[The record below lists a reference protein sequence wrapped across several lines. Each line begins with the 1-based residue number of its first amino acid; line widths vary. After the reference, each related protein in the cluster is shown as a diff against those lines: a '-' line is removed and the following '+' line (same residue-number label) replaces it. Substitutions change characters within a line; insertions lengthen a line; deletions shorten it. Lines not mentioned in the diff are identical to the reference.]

1 MKSLSEVVK
10 LVGISRRVIQE
21 YEDAGLAVRPTKTNK
36 YGHLLYDEERI
47 KRLWLLRFYR
57 ELDYDK
63 KDIIAFEKDKED
75 EKKLDDIITSLVD
88 KREKIDNLISI
99 AKGLKEMGLGFE
111 VLQEDIFFDENIEFN
126 LMFGFIGPALES
138 FLEGVDTA
146 SIELT
151 EDEIDLTIDTLC
163 EVAYMC
169 ETEEDIVSEEVQQQL
184 SMLHRELSK
193 RFSDSVVNFKNLVL
207 IIADQDDVAKGIDKV
222 FGEGRSEKCKKA
234 IVHYYKENQYSGVD
248 KLWVDTFDEIEKLA
262 RKRKAYSSKEIQ
274 NEIEKLYQSLLCV
287 EVLKET
293 DAQAIIQ
300 NLAKIYTS
308 KSVKKTM
315 DKNRERGIAWFLG
328 KAFETY
334 YNNLMQIREG
344 DNDGQGQNTGD

>member
-193 RFSDSVVNFKNLVL
+193 RFSNDS
-207 IIADQDDVAKGIDKV
+207 
-222 FGEGRSEKCKKA
+222 
-234 IVHYYKENQYSGVD
+234 
-248 KLWVDTFDEIEKLA
+248 
-262 RKRKAYSSKEIQ
+262 
-274 NEIEKLYQSLLCV
+274 
-287 EVLKET
+287 
-293 DAQAIIQ
+293 
-300 NLAKIYTS
+300 
-308 KSVKKTM
+308 TM
-315 DKNRERGIAWFLG
+315 
-328 KAFETY
+328 
-334 YNNLMQIREG
+334 
-344 DNDGQGQNTGD
+344 